1 MLRIN
6 ELGLVM
12 GEIEPSIHQQIMNLP
27 SVVELR
33 QQVGAFSVNSL
44 ILGNEEIREEMEK
57 TKAKLDETLGIV
69 ERFYSVLGKR
79 NWVFNDALNL
89 DRMKTILENDEA
101 DEAEKALISYFK
113 EPGMLETQINRLHC
127 FPDMRPRLPL
137 LRKAEIDYR
146 EGRYYSS
153 TLVVVTV
160 MDGFV
165 NDVNKA
171 SRTGLH
177 ALKPEEL
184 ASEDCVATVLAG
196 LPSVQRA
203 FTKTARKRIDTPL
216 YEVQRHALV
225 HGMATDFDNDIIA
238 SKAWCILFA
247 IADWKKSKE
256 KAVVSEKDKPSLIDA
271 IRELKVAQAEL
282 KKNTM
287 KLDSWER
294 HNVCLENPSEPDRE
308 VIDSY
313 VAYCT
318 AWKNGNYGRLAD
330 FLPNFTNK
338 SKRAMAGEARE
349 TYAEHPISD
358 FKIKSIVR
366 PAASIAIASIH
377 FQSDEQNW
385 DAEIRFAKFDN
396 RNQPAAEWEV
406 GSWKA
411 TQYETAPFQNTD
423 HKDK

>member
-1 MLRIN
+1 MS
-6 ELGLVM
+6 
-12 GEIEPSIHQQIMNLP
+12 EIEPSVHQQIMNLP
-27 SVVELR
+27 SVVELK
-33 QQVGAFSVNSL
+33 QQVRALSAISS
-44 ILGNEEIREEMEK
+44 ILRNKETKEEMRK
-57 TKAKLDETLGIV
+57 IKAELDETLEIV
-69 ERFYSVLGKR
+69 EHFYSILGKR
-79 NWVFNDALNL
+79 NWVFSDALNL
-89 DRMKTILENDEA
+89 DRMKTILENDNA

-113 EPGMLETQINRLHC
+113 EPGMLETQINRLHR

-153 TLVVVTV
+153 TLVVVTI

-165 NDVNKA
+165 NDANKA

-196 LPSVQRA
+196 LPSVQRI

-238 SKAWCILFA
+238 SKAWCMLFA
-247 IADWKKSKE
+247 ITDWKKSKE
-256 KAVVSEKDKPSLIDA
+256 KVAVPEKDKPSFIDSVREFKA
-271 IRELKVAQAEL
+271 IQAEV
-282 KKNTM
+282 KKNRVL
-287 KLDSWER
+287 LDSWEE
-294 HNVCLENPSEPDRE
+294 HNVSLEKPSKPDRE
-308 VIDSY
+308 VLDSY

-330 FLPNFTNK
+330 FLPNLTNK
-338 SKRAMAGEARE
+338 SKGAMAGEARE
-349 TYAEHPISD
+349 IYAEHPISD
-358 FKIKSIVR
+358 FRILSIVR
-366 PAASIAIASIH
+366 PAAAIAIAAIR
-377 FQSDEQNW
+377 FQLDDQSW
-385 DAEIRFAKFDN
+385 DTEIRFARFDE
-396 RNQPAAEWEV
+396 RNQPAAEWEA

-411 TQYETAPFQNTD
+411 MQYGTAPFQNTVSEGD
-423 HKDK
+423 